1 MPSSISGAI
10 IGDGLKTSTLGDY
23 AKKCQQNCKATFI
36 LTLGGTNAGVTGG
49 SLAILYLYEKRW

>member
-1 MPSSISGAI
+1 MPTSMSGAV

-36 LTLGGTNAGVTGG
+36 LTLRGGDAGVM
-49 SLAILYLYEKRW
+49 A